1 MVTMD
6 KSSPLTAAT
15 PLSVLPPAPAR
26 GANAPEVSTE
36 EFRNML
42 ATQGVKAPAGAVPT
56 AAEAQIEAA
65 QIAAKAHVNMG
76 VSRQPMLTG
85 KAPPPVT
92 TIAPNT
98 ARFMPLR
105 EGPAAARAFTAPTT
119 PTSAA
124 NTLAGL
130 RATTK
135 FAPGPTGPLPPMM
148 PVAKSVAKP
157 KAVPSP
163 APHVVETPTQTPT
176 PPAVPPSAVEAYTYG
191 LRAAWQNKPGDVPPW
206 FGDAMQQGLD
216 KYDAL
221 NKTDKKP

>member
-1 MVTMD
+1 MD
-6 KSSPLTAAT
+6 KSSPLTASA

-76 VSRQPMLTG
+76 VSRQPVLSG
-85 KAPPPVT
+85 KAPQPANVV
-92 TIAPNT
+92 APT
-98 ARFMPLR
+98 PGRFMSLR
-105 EGPAAARAFTAPTT
+105 EGPGAARAFTGPTAPGAT
-119 PTSAA
+119 

-135 FAPGPTGPLPPMM
+135 FAPGPTSALPTMKPIAKPAAHPAAVPT
-148 PVAKSVAKP
+148 PVP
-157 KAVPSP
+157 KAVDMPAQATPSVAP
-163 APHVVETPTQTPT
+163 AN
-176 PPAVPPSAVEAYTYG
+176 AVEAYTYG
-191 LRAAWQNKPGDVPPW
+191 LRAASQNKSGDVPSW
-206 FGDAMQQGLD
+206 FGDAMQQGLE

-221 NKTDKKP
+221 KTDKKP

>member
-1 MVTMD
+1 MD
-6 KSSPLTAAT
+6 KSSPLTASG

-26 GANAPEVSTE
+26 GANAPEASTE

-76 VSRQPMLTG
+76 VSRQPVLSG
-85 KAPPPVT
+85 KTPQSAT
-92 TIAPNT
+92 TIAPNPG
-98 ARFMPLR
+98 RFMPLR
-105 EGPAAARAFTAPTT
+105 EGPAAARVFTAPA
-119 PTSAA
+119 SNGAA

-135 FAPGPTGPLPPMM
+135 FAPGPTSPLAVKPTARGAAAPP
-148 PVAKSVAKP
+148 
-157 KAVPSP
+157 P
-163 APHVVETPTQTPT
+163 APVPIISETPTAVTAPVTP
-176 PPAVPPSAVEAYTYG
+176 PPSAVEAYTYG
-191 LRAAWQNKPGDVPPW
+191 LRAAAQKKPSDVPPW